1 MRVFLGWVHFNSA
14 TAPVCNQT
22 NFEATG
28 IELACLVHVISIEP
42 PALYVINILY
52 DWSLGGIKDTPKVIG
67 EDVGCP
73 LGPL

>member
-14 TAPVCNQT
+14 TAPVCSQP

-28 IELACLVHVISIEP
+28 IKLACPHVISIGP
-42 PALYVINILY
+42 PALYMINTLY
-52 DWSLGGIKDTPKVIG
+52 DWSLGGIKDTPKGKG